1 MRGAILLV
9 WVGLA
14 GIAGFA
20 LFNITFKVEQLENEL
35 SALNK
40 QILKEQN
47 TIHVLRAEWSFL
59 NRPANIEGLAHELL
73 PELRHP
79 QTSQIGGIEDL
90 TDTPKTAPDGL
101 ATNGLPISKAA
112 ARNGQ

>member
-1 MRGAILLV
+1 MIV
-9 WVGLA
+9 WIGLA
-14 GIAGFA
+14 TIAGFA

-35 SALNK
+35 NALNK

-47 TIHVLRAEWSFL
+47 AIHVLRAEWSFL
-59 NRPANIEGLAHELL
+59 NRPANIEGLARELL

-90 TDTPKTAPDGL
+90 TNPPAAVHA
-101 ATNGLPISKAA
+101 ATSANGMPISKAA
-112 ARNGQ
+112 ARNER